1 MSRGSE
7 SDPRCAPAPPAA
19 STPDDRRSGA
29 RVRDLRP
36 RAHGAPS
43 AIPLLQADREFAGA
57 IPCQDLELAARVLV
71 LPGLELAPGAWS
83 PAPRDSWPAPTAG
96 VLLVDGL
103 AARHAVL
110 GDRVATQLL
119 GPGDIVV
126 PWGPRGELLPCA
138 VSWSVH
144 TPVTAAVLDGRFA
157 TAARRWPDLAGVV
170 QQRLGG
176 FVDRLATHLAIC
188 QLPRVEQRLLA
199 LLWHLAERFGR
210 VGPDGVVLSLGLTHR
225 LIGQLVGAQ
234 RPTVSLAMGAL
245 VEGGLVDRR
254 ADGALVLSE
263 RSREALE
270 AETRLATAPRPAGRA
285 RTAAQHEE
293 PPRERGAQPPAP
305 VDGRAGLAAAMSAQ
319 RSERVRVLRDV
330 VTERRAGAT
339 AARPGGGA
347 HRAHRAGLPDAVRDD
362 DPPDLRIA

>member
-1 MSRGSE
+1 MSRGP
-7 SDPRCAPAPPAA
+7 DPVRRSSPVPPEPP
-19 STPDDRRSGA
+19 SPDRRRSDA

-36 RAHGAPS
+36 RAAGGPS
-43 AIPLLQADREFAGA
+43 SVPLLQADREFAGA
-57 IPCQDLELAARVLV
+57 IPHEDLALAARVLV
-71 LPGLELAPGAWS
+71 LPRLELAPGAWS
-83 PAPRDSWPAPTAG
+83 PPPRDSWPAPTAG

-110 GDRVATQLL
+110 GERVATQLL
-119 GPGDIVV
+119 GPGDILD
-126 PWGPRGELLPCA
+126 PWGAGGELLPCA

-176 FVDRLATHLAIC
+176 LVDRLATHLAIC

-234 RPTVSLAMGAL
+234 RPTVSLAMGTL
-245 VEGGLVDRR
+245 VEGGLVHRR
-254 ADGALVLSE
+254 ADGAIVLTE
-263 RSREALE
+263 RSRDALE
-270 AETRLATAPRPAGRA
+270 AETGLATTPRPVVRA
-285 RTAAQHEE
+285 RTAARGG
-293 PPRERGAQPPAP
+293 PARPRDAAPLDSGDDRTDPGAAPA
-305 VDGRAGLAAAMSAQ
+305 
-319 RSERVRVLRDV
+319 
-330 VTERRAGAT
+330 TERTGWRRALQDVFAERETATTAPRSRAGAL
-339 AARPGGGA
+339 
-347 HRAHRAGLPDAVRDD
+347 RAHRAALVGDARED
-362 DPPDLRIA
+362 DPPDLQIA